1 MEKIHKKEFSTIE
14 NLIEKAKLVGFDT
27 VPESTTALE
36 AKIARI
42 FQETGKHYTAQAIH
56 GLLPEKPAKYFSDKL
71 WYMARKG
78 TLEMVTDSQGNRQ
91 RGWYRWGGNPSS

>member
-1 MEKIHKKEFSTIE
+1 MTLKSSDFSE
-14 NLIEKAKLVGFDT
+14 MKNLLEKAKLVGFDE

-36 AKIARI
+36 AKIAAI

-78 TLEMVTDSQGNRQ
+78 TLEMVTDQKGRRQ
-91 RGWYRWGGNPSS
+91 RGWYKWSGE